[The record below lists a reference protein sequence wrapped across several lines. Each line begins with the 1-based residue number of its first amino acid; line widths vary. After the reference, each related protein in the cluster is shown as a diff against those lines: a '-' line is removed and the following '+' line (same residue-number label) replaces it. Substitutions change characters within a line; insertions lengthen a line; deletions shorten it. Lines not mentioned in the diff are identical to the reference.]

1 MTVAPVATDA
11 ASIGVNHRGLR
22 LWAPIV
28 AHSTTDFF
36 SFVTIALLPL
46 LAVRLGMSIEQKAW
60 LLGLGAAASGLVQ
73 PIVAWV
79 SDHTDSRLPGPIGL
93 AVAATAVGLLGYVE
107 SFAALTGLFFI
118 AVLGIGTFHPVS
130 AAAVGQLAGT
140 RRSAMVGV
148 FFLFGMVGGIAGNV
162 LSPLFVRFAGSL
174 HGRTGEAAT
183 TAGLHALVVFI
194 PMGLAAAIY
203 LAWAIRRVPHRHHE
217 AADRHQNLSH
227 RERRKRWAAVW
238 LLYAGNIIRFTVNQ
252 MLVYLVIEWA
262 ERLVRVRHGVGA
274 LDDVLGQRASELNGP
289 IQASMQVGMG
299 LGALGL
305 GFFLKSRHEKA
316 AFVLV
321 PLLGVAAIALL
332 PMSDR
337 LGDAWG
343 IGAVVAGAVLLGIA
357 AGVGFGSLVPVSI
370 SLGQRLLP
378 HRTSLVSG
386 LLMGGSWCVAF
397 IGPQIAR
404 AIHRGVDGNLE
415 KGFGVAAGLLL
426 LASVMGAALPGRL
439 IRETSPH

>member
-1 MTVAPVATDA
+1 M
-11 ASIGVNHRGLR
+11 NRRGLR

-28 AHSTTDFF
+28 AHSATDFF

-46 LAVRLGMSIEQKAW
+46 LAVRLGLSIEQKAW

-93 AVAATAVGLLGYVE
+93 AVAATCVGLLGYVH
-107 SFAALTGLFFI
+107 SFAALTGLFFV
-118 AVLGIGTFHPVS
+118 AVLGIGAFHPVS
-130 AAAVGQLAGT
+130 AAAVGQLGGT

-148 FFLFGMVGGIAGNV
+148 FFLFGMIGGIAGNV
-162 LSPLFVRFAGSL
+162 LSPLYVRFVGSL
-174 HGRTGEAAT
+174 GGRTGEAAA
-183 TAGLHALVVFI
+183 TAGLHGLVVFI
-194 PMGLAAAIY
+194 PMGLAAAVY
-203 LAWAIRRVPHRHHE
+203 LGWAIRRVPHRHHE
-217 AADRHQNLSH
+217 AVDRHQNLPVG
-227 RERRKRWAAVW
+227 ERRRRWRAVG
-238 LLYAGNIIRFTVNQ
+238 LLYVGNIIRFTVNQ

-262 ERLVRVRHGVGA
+262 ERLVRVRHGASV

-305 GFFLKSRHEKA
+305 GFFLKSRHEKS
-316 AFVLV
+316 AFVVV
-321 PLLGVAAIALL
+321 PLVGVVAVALL
-332 PMSDR
+332 PLSDR
-337 LGDAWG
+337 LVDGWG
-343 IGAVVAGAVLLGIA
+343 TGGVVVCAAVLGMVAGF
-357 AGVGFGSLVPVSI
+357 GFGSLVPVSI

-397 IGPQIAR
+397 VGPQIAR

-415 KGFGVAAGLLL
+415 TGFWVAAGLLL
-426 LASVMGAALPGRL
+426 MASVLGAALPGRL
-439 IRETSPH
+439 IRETTPH